1 MTLKEYAEKEGIT
14 LTEAKE
20 RTGLTHWKQEVVAE
34 APANAPAEAPVV
46 EETLEEEVVAEAEE
60 VVATAKD
67 LLKESQDVMKVLMK
81 DGMTAEKALIGIK
94 MIGAKSKYYPFIKVL
109 ETLVD

>member
-1 MTLKEYAEKEGIT
+1 MILKEYAEKEGIT

-20 RTGLTHWKQEVVAE
+20 RTGLTHWKQEVVAD
-34 APANAPAEAPVV
+34 APAEAPAV
-46 EETLEEEVVAEAEE
+46 EETLEEEVVAEVEE